1 MFYYLISK
9 SSYLEKL
16 KDKYIQVLIY
26 GTISYIIL
34 HALLIS
40 KSNKFKYLENYF
52 WSIFSIDCISI
63 YYDLKNNM
71 DEGVSINTR
80 QKNAIKKKNIPT
92 KSDNIKETDTGVNKD
107 KSVKNDLS
115 NLSSLTNKLN
125 KLNKLNDKLST
136 NNITTSPHNN
146 KNIKTDNHTNF
157 TENNTITEIQAVNEK
172 NIMDLNN
179 ISNLGNLSNIS
190 STHNMNMNNKNNM
203 NDLNNLSNM
212 YQKDIQK
219 SDFNKNVNINQ
230 NNINPYIKPE
240 LDINQ
245 DIKGVNNL
253 ISSQNKTTNKKKD
266 TIISLDTSDE
276 EDEETDVGSD
286 IDINLF
292 EQSL

>member
-80 QKNAIKKKNIPT
+80 QKNAIKKKNIST
-92 KSDNIKETDTGVNKD
+92 KSDSNKGTDTFVNKD

-125 KLNKLNDKLST
+125 KLNNKLSI
-136 NNITTSPHNN
+136 NNITTPTHNN

-179 ISNLGNLSNIS
+179 INNLGNLSNIS
-190 STHNMNMNNKNNM
+190 STQNMNNINN
-203 NDLNNLSNM
+203 LNNLSNM

-219 SDFNKNVNINQ
+219 SDFNKNKNINQ
-230 NNINPYIKPE
+230 YTKPE

-276 EDEETDVGSD
+276 EDEETDLGSD